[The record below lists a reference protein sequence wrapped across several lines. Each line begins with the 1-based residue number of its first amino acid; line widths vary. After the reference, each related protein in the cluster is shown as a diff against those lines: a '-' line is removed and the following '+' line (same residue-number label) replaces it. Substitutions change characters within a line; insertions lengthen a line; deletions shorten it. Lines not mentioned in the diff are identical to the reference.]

1 MLKAISLY
9 TGVGGIDFGLEAA
22 GIKTGVAV
30 EMDAACCRTIRLN
43 RKWPVIE
50 DKIENVTSSEILRVA
65 GLRKREADLLVGG
78 PPCQPFSKSSYWV
91 NGDSGRL
98 NDPRSNTLGEY
109 LRVLNDTLPRAFLL
123 ENVAGLAFSGKSE
136 GLSLLLD
143 GINQINKKAKTNYSV
158 RCEVVNAADFG
169 VPQTRERVFLIGARD
184 GTEFVFPRATH
195 SPMGDPMLG
204 LDPYRNAW
212 DAIGDLPAQVT
223 ESGVEV
229 NGRWGGLLPSI
240 PEGQNYL
247 WHTAR
252 NGGLPLFGWRTRY
265 WSFLLKLAKNRPS
278 WTIQAQPGPYIGPF
292 HWDNR
297 RLSAREMCR
306 LQTFP
311 HDLKFDSSRN
321 EVQKMLG
328 NAVPSLLIEV
338 LAREIRRQ
346 LLGSPLR
353 RQLSLLPPRR
363 RAIPKP
369 EKPAGVPNQYLSL
382 IGEHAEH
389 PGTGKGR
396 AARERSARQ
405 QPALVLN
412 GPTRVGEQVK

>member
-22 GIKTGVAV
+22 GIKTAIAV
-30 EMDAACCRTIRLN
+30 EMDGACCRTLRLN
-43 RKWPVIE
+43 RKWSVIE
-50 DKIENVTSSEILRVA
+50 ERIENVSSSQILKEA
-65 GLRKREADLLVGG
+65 GLRKREPDLLVGG

-136 GLSLLLD
+136 GLSLLLE
-143 GINQINKKAKTNYSV
+143 GINQINKKAKTKYSV
-158 RCEVVNAADFG
+158 KCEVVNAADFG

-184 GTEFVFPRATH
+184 GTEFVFPRPTH
-195 SPMGDPMLG
+195 SAAGDSMLG
-204 LDPYRNAW
+204 LDPYRTAW
-212 DAIGDLPAQVT
+212 DAIGDLPAQSI

-229 NGRWGGLLPSI
+229 NGRWGDLLPSI

-247 WHTAR
+247 WHTSR

-292 HWDNR
+292 HWNNR
-297 RLSAREMCR
+297 RLSTSEMCR

-311 HDLKFDSSRN
+311 DGLRFDCSRN

-346 LLGSPLR
+346 LLGSPTR
-353 RQLSLLPPRR
+353 RQLQLLPPRR
-363 RAIPKP
+363 ELVPKP
-369 EKPAGVPNQYLSL
+369 EKPGPVPERYHTL
-382 IGEHAEH
+382 IGEHPEH

-405 QPALVLN
+405 QRALF
-412 GPTRVGEQVK
+412 